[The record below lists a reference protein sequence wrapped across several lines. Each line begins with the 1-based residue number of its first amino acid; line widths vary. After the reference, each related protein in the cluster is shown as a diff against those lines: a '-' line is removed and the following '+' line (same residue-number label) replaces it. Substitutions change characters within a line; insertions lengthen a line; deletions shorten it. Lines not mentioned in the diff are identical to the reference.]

1 LEYLRGCWNLK
12 KGIKTAPSVL
22 REDPLLLRTVRC
34 RLALRR
40 RESFEYLCLYAFDL
54 SQAFNMIFLFRERIR
69 SLELTLYYLIT
80 GPHSRIGSVPK
91 IKSGFTRVC
100 GNRVLGEMRKTVNS
114 GLFIDAFWEHF
125 CSHNPESFLFFLGIS
140 ASADMKKAEVPF
152 RYPSCDKMVWNL

>member
-1 LEYLRGCWNLK
+1 MEYLRGCWNLK

-54 SQAFNMIFLFRERIR
+54 SQAFDMIFLFRERIR

-91 IKSGFTRVC
+91 IQSGFTRVC
-100 GNRVLGEMRKTVNS
+100 GDRGLGEMRKTADFRASYRRIPGTLLFPQS
-114 GLFIDAFWEHF
+114 GKFFI
-125 CSHNPESFLFFLGIS
+125 FLR
-140 ASADMKKAEVPF
+140 DF
-152 RYPSCDKMVWNL
+152 RECGHEKS